1 MTLRS
6 GALLAVFVIGAGA
19 CSSADVAQEEV
30 AEEIIEDI
38 IEDQNADVSDVTVDE
53 DSISFTIEDEDGG
66 EAEVQ
71 IGTGADIPE
80 GFPAPVPSGGEV
92 QQSVVSSGS
101 QGAWNLI
108 IVYPVDRF
116 EELAETYEAWMNS
129 EGYEVQKIEQSGQ
142 QRSVTLIGQG
152 DQPPGA
158 SVAIIEGG
166 DGDVIVNLIVPS

>member
-1 MTLRS
+1 MTLRG
-6 GALLAVFVIGAGA
+6 GALLAVLLIGAGA
-19 CSSADVAQEEV
+19 CSSSGDVAADEIPEEV
-30 AEEIIEDI
+30 LEEIVEANPDI
-38 IEDQNADVSDVTVDE
+38 TDVEVDD
-53 DSISFTIEDEDGG
+53 DSISFTVEDEDGG

-108 IVYPVDRF
+108 IIYPADRF
-116 EELAETYEAWMNS
+116 DELAETYESWMNS

-158 SVAIIEGG
+158 SVAIIENGE
-166 DGDVIVNLIVPS
+166 GDVIVNLIVPS